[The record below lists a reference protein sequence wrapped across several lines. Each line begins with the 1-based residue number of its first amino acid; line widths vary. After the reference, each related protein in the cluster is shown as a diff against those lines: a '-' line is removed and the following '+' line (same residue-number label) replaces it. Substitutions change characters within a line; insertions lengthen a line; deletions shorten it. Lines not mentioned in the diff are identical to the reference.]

1 MFTGIIEAVGII
13 EKIEE
18 NGSNIDFTLTCPF
31 TSELKIDQS
40 LAHNGCCL
48 TVVKIEGDQYV
59 VTAINETLEKT
70 NLGKWEQGTVVNLE
84 RCMKMDGR
92 LDGHI
97 VQGHVD
103 KTGEV
108 VNIENKDGSYFITI
122 SYDNNDGFV
131 TVPQGS
137 ITVNGISL
145 TVAKSEDHQFSVAI
159 IPYTWEFTNMQYLR
173 KGDKVNLEFDI
184 IGKYIA
190 RLINKQ
196 NVNEYVQRI

>member
-13 EKIEE
+13 EKIQE
-18 NGSNIDFTLTCPF
+18 NGSNIDFTLSCPL
-31 TSELKIDQS
+31 TNELKIDQS

-48 TVVKIEGDQYV
+48 TVVKTEGNQYT
-59 VTAINETLEKT
+59 VTAIQETLEKT
-70 NLGKWEQGTVVNLE
+70 NLGKWELGTVVNLE

-103 KTGEV
+103 QTGEV
-108 VNIENKDGSYFITI
+108 LSIENKDGSYYITI
-122 SYDNNDGFV
+122 AYNADGNFV

-145 TVAKSEDHQFSVAI
+145 TVAKSEESQFSVAI
-159 IPYTWEFTNMQYLR
+159 IPYTWEFTNMKHL
-173 KGDKVNLEFDI
+173 KSGDKVNLEFDI

-190 RLINKQ
+190 KLINKTECQ
-196 NVNEYVQRI
+196 

>member
-1 MFTGIIEAVGII
+1 MFTGIIEAVGVI

-18 NGSNIDFTLTCPF
+18 KGSNIDFTLTCPF
-31 TSELKIDQS
+31 TNELKIDQS

-48 TVVKIEGDQYV
+48 TVVEIKENQYV

-70 NLGKWEQGTVVNLE
+70 NLGKWELGTVVNLE

-103 KTGEV
+103 TTGEV
-108 VNIENKDGSYFITI
+108 VGIENRDGSYLITI
-122 SYDNNDGFV
+122 AYAADGNFV

-145 TVAKSEDHQFSVAI
+145 TVAKSEDAQFSVAI
-159 IPYTWEFTNMQYLR
+159 IPYTWEFTNMNHL
-173 KGDKVNLEFDI
+173 KIGDKVNLEFDI
-184 IGKYIA
+184 VGKYIA
-190 RLINKQ
+190 RLIKK
-196 NVNEYVQRI
+196 

>member
-13 EKIEE
+13 EEIQG
-18 NGSNIDFTLTCPF
+18 NGSNIDFTLSCPF
-31 TSELKIDQS
+31 TNELKIDQS

-48 TVVKIEGDQYV
+48 TVVKTEGHQYI
-59 VTAINETLEKT
+59 VTAIQETLEKT
-70 NLGKWEQGTVVNLE
+70 NLGKWEVGTVVNLE

-103 KTGEV
+103 RTGEV
-108 VNIENKDGSYFITI
+108 LSIENKDGSYYITI
-122 SYDNNDGFV
+122 TYNNTDGSFV

-145 TVAKSEDHQFSVAI
+145 TVANSEEHQFSVAI
-159 IPYTWEFTNMQYLR
+159 IPYTWEFTNMKHL
-173 KGDKVNLEFDI
+173 KTGDKVNLEFDI

-190 RLINKQ
+190 KLINKQ
-196 NVNEYVQRI
+196 NVNKYV

>member
-1 MFTGIIEAVGII
+1 MFTGIIEAVGVI

-18 NGSNIDFTLTCPF
+18 NGSNINFTLSCPF
-31 TSELKIDQS
+31 TQELKIDQS

-48 TVVKIEGDQYV
+48 TVVEINDNMYV

-70 NLGKWEQGTVVNLE
+70 NLAHWKIGSVVNLE
-84 RCMKMDGR
+84 RCMMMNGR

-103 KTGEV
+103 KTGEIIG
-108 VNIENKDGSYFITI
+108 IENKDGSYFVTVK
-122 SYDNNDGFV
+122 YDSKGDFV

-145 TVAKSEDHQFSVAI
+145 TVAKSDDFQFSVAI
-159 IPYTWEFTNMQYLR
+159 IPYTWEFTNMNTLAI
-173 KGDKVNLEFDI
+173 GDTVNLEFDI
-184 IGKYIA
+184 IGKYLA
-190 RLINKQ
+190 KLINKQ
-196 NVNEYVQRI
+196 NAV

>member
-1 MFTGIIEAVGII
+1 MFTGIIEAVGV
-13 EKIEE
+13 IEE
-18 NGSNIDFTLTCPF
+18 IQGNGSNIDFTLSCPF
-31 TSELKIDQS
+31 TDELKIDQS

-48 TVVKIEGDQYV
+48 TVVKTEGHQYI
-59 VTAINETLEKT
+59 VTAIQETLEKT
-70 NLGKWEQGTVVNLE
+70 NLGKWQVGTVVNLE

-108 VNIENKDGSYFITI
+108 LSIENKDGSYYITI
-122 SYDNNDGFV
+122 SYDNADGSSV

-145 TVAKSEDHQFSVAI
+145 TVAHSADSQFSVAI
-159 IPYTWEFTNMQYLR
+159 IPYTWEFTNMKHL
-173 KGDKVNLEFDI
+173 KTGDKVNLEFDI

-190 RLINKQ
+190 KLINKQ
-196 NVNEYVQRI
+196 NVNKYV